1 MNTLPHKDGGLEMPP
16 KLWTLRSLDI
26 RIHMYAV
33 HYGSF
38 TLSYDDC
45 LETKASLTL
54 ARIFFLQCTAIWR
67 AKLCCFSDVKSVKTA
82 GWRIVYAMS
91 CHIVSSV
98 THKSRSSRNVWHA
111 MSRTCTSQCSRH
123 KSRHLGKQFW
133 NISKFSTRHGTHYFT
148 WPASPRIPTH
158 TVTSSSFIGTQ
169 IACHGVNRLS
179 CQCEACLKVNIII
192 TITCCIVLCTKMYTQ
207 TDEWWFTF
215 RANFVCFVSF
225 STKK

>member
-158 TVTSSSFIGTQ
+158 TVTSSSFIGTPN
-169 IACHGVNRLS
+169 CVPWRKPFVLPVWGLLKSEHYHNYYVLYCVVHKDVYTNRRMMIYL
-179 CQCEACLKVNIII
+179 
-192 TITCCIVLCTKMYTQ
+192 
-207 TDEWWFTF
+207 
-215 RANFVCFVSF
+215 
-225 STKK
+225 